1 MPRSYY
7 GAGNG
12 QIFLDNVKCVGTE
25 GSVLQCQ
32 HNPIGMHNCYSN
44 EIAGVICGGENMKRH
59 EWSKGLNLIFP
70 PSSHTGTCID
80 GQIRLIVGP
89 DALSFYQSGNPS
101 ALYLDSDLDQL
112 SRGRVEVCLGGQFG
126 TVCSQTWSNKDAS
139 VACRSLGYS
148 PYGKDTRLTRLP
160 TRCLQ

>member
-1 MPRSYY
+1 M
-7 GAGNG
+7 
-12 QIFLDNVKCVGTE
+12 E
-25 GSVLQCQ
+25 
-32 HNPIGMHNCYSN
+32 
-44 EIAGVICGGENMKRH
+44 
-59 EWSKGLNLIFP
+59 KGLFNFFP

-148 PYGKDTRLTRLP
+148 PYGNAIKYCILRCRQPVACNSMNTSSNLLIKLHTACCLVYGRLYWVRVLVEESMFEHLATLLTSFILNSNCTNRSN
-160 TRCLQ
+160 